1 MTAAPAHVPLL
12 HVLRDGLVESVH
24 FGSVVVIGPDGEVRF
39 STGDVESPGYPRSA
53 AKPLQAAAMTRLGL
67 DLPDD
72 LRALVAASHSGED
85 FHLAGVR
92 RILGDAGCTGAHL
105 RNPVALP
112 YDPIVRDAWLAAGRP
127 ASKLSH
133 NCSGK
138 HAAMLAVSRAHGWST
153 KDYLSPDHPLQRE
166 IATVVAELAG
176 EPIAKVATDGCGAP
190 LFSISLLGLTRAIGR
205 IGAAD
210 PETAEGA
217 VAHAI
222 RRHPEMLAGT
232 RRDVTKLMRAVP
244 GLIAKDGFEGVQV
257 AALPDGSA
265 LGVKIADGGDRAR
278 LPVTLAALGLLGVET
293 ALDQDPTLQVTGELA
308 LAPVG

>member
-1 MTAAPAHVPLL
+1 M
-12 HVLRDGLVESVH
+12 VESVH
-24 FGSVVVIGPDGEVRF
+24 FGSVVVLGPDGEVRF
-39 STGDVESPGYPRSA
+39 ATGDVKSPGYPRSA
-53 AKPLQAAAMTRLGL
+53 AKPLQAVAMTRLGL

-92 RILGDAGCTGAHL
+92 RILGDAGCTRADL
-105 RNPVALP
+105 RNPVDLP
-112 YDPIVRDAWLAAGRP
+112 YDPVVRDAWLTAGRP

-138 HAAMLAVSRAHGWST
+138 HAAMLAVSRDHGWST
-153 KDYLSPDHPLQRE
+153 KDYLRPDHPLQRE
-166 IATVVAELAG
+166 IANVVTELSG
-176 EPIAKVATDGCGAP
+176 EEIAKVAADGCGAP

-205 IGAAD
+205 IAAAD
-210 PETAEGA
+210 PDTAEGT

-222 RRHPEMLAGT
+222 RRHPEMVAGT
-232 RRDVTKLMRAVP
+232 RRDVTRLMRSVP

-265 LGVKIADGGDRAR
+265 LGIKIADGGDRAR
-278 LPVTLAALGLLGVET
+278 LPVTLAALGVLGVET
-293 ALDQDPTLQVTGELA
+293 GLDQDPSMRVTGELA